1 MEDYA
6 ILRMPAHPMKS
17 STPPARESRPELMPP
32 PALLDAIPFPALLA
46 MDDGTIASANES
58 LATLC
63 GWSAGS
69 AAGRPLAALVP
80 AEVARALLA
89 PKGCAG
95 VPGVLAAADGRPIA
109 VEWISRPAGD
119 AAHLLVCARDCARER
134 ELEDY
139 ITANQCFEMS
149 AALSGGLA
157 HDFNNV
163 LAAILGLSEIIS
175 LRLPEDSPLQGFAT
189 RIGGSIDRAKILVRR
204 FSQFSRKG
212 TGVIEAQPVAM
223 ILQELEPLLDAFL
236 PGNMPVELALAED
249 TPWAM
254 ADRHVI
260 EQILLNCA
268 NYMRTHLRNDGAR
281 LRLASSKAET
291 GGGPLI
297 QMSGQGEGFIGL
309 KIENIFALDT
319 RPTSTAY
326 ESGAGLFV
334 ARKLATAAGG
344 SLEVRRE
351 DTRTVAFVLTL
362 PRADD

>member
-1 MEDYA
+1 MNPSPTQHPTA
-6 ILRMPAHPMKS
+6 APAS
-17 STPPARESRPELMPP
+17 SPA
-32 PALLDAIPFPALLA
+32 PALLEAIPFPALLVMA
-46 MDDGTIASANES
+46 DGTIGSVNGS

-69 AAGRPLAALVP
+69 ATGRPLAALVP

-89 PKGCAG
+89 PEGCRGAAG
-95 VPGVLAAADGRPIA
+95 VIAAADGRPVP

-119 AAHLLVCARDCARER
+119 NTHLLVCARDCARER

-139 ITANQCFEMS
+139 IASNQCFEVA

-163 LAAILGLSEIIS
+163 LAAILGLAEIIS
-175 LRLPEDSPLQGFAT
+175 LRLPDDSPLQGFTT
-189 RIGGSIDRAKILVRR
+189 RIGGSIERAKILVRR

-212 TGVIEAQPVAM
+212 TGVVEPQPVGM
-223 ILQELEPLLDAFL
+223 ILQELDPLLDAFL

-268 NYMRTHLRNDGAR
+268 NFMRTHLRNDGGK
-281 LRLASSKAET
+281 LTLACSTEAS
-291 GGGPLI
+291 GRPLI
-297 QMSGQGEGFIGL
+297 QLVGQGEGFIGL
-309 KIENIFALDT
+309 KIDALFAMDM
-319 RPTSTAY
+319 RPTLTAY

-334 ARKLATAAGG
+334 AHKFASESGG
-344 SLEVRRE
+344 SLAIQRR
-351 DTRTVAFVLTL
+351 DTRTLVFSLTL
-362 PRADD
+362 PRAD